1 MNSMNQYNESLGNH
15 VMALGNHVMAFCQ
28 KHHLGK
34 EMFLEIMNKARA

>member
-1 MNSMNQYNESLGNH
+1 MNSMNQYNES
-15 VMALGNHVMAFCQ
+15 LGNHVMAFCQ